1 MTIVSN
7 NIIDRDE
14 MAFTRVF
21 AGTGAVPRAEFHA
34 MEWGELLEN
43 RNNLN
48 TAINA
53 KLEESDENG
62 SPTAEIAQAI
72 SYAGLVLDTLQSEI
86 NFRDSNG
93 NRNPRASSR
102 RSQPDIP
109 GRRPGHAA
117 PLAMRGAAKPGT
129 YQALFGAQG
138 LGGSDFQDLGEFA
151 RAVYSQDPKLFQNAP
166 AGMSVGVGPDGGY
179 YVPPGFLAGLLD
191 ASLQEEAIRPRA
203 TVIPMPSGTTTLPV
217 FNTTDRSAGVA
228 GLEPAL
234 VGEGVTGDNQKAKT
248 STITLTAHKLMV
260 LVPTTAELIE
270 DGGPTFTTLLQ
281 KYMVESLGQK
291 LDSLFLNSPAPATPL
306 GIIGAPCT
314 VSVAKETSQVAA
326 TVVPA
331 NLAKMIARLAPGSF
345 KRAVWLAHPSV
356 LASLFVMAT
365 VVKNVAGSENVGG
378 FGPNWFT
385 VNADGTMALLG
396 RPLIVSD
403 RCAPLGTVGDII
415 LADLSQYL
423 IGIRGDA
430 RLAVDNSVGFKSD
443 EIYFRLTLRVDGCP
457 LLATAITP
465 RKGADT
471 LSPFVILA
479 TRS

>member
-1 MTIVSN
+1 MATSLITALDRNELAFRRVYAGRGIVPDKELHQMEKN
-7 NIIDRDE
+7 ELFNLRNGINREMNEIVEGGDNPPKDE
-14 MAFTRVF
+14 
-21 AGTGAVPRAEFHA
+21 E
-34 MEWGELLEN
+34 ESS
-43 RNNLN
+43 
-48 TAINA
+48 AINHLLILFDA
-53 KLEESDENG
+53 
-62 SPTAEIAQAI
+62 
-72 SYAGLVLDTLQSEI
+72 LQEEI
-86 NFRDSNG
+86 NFRDSSG
-93 NRNPRASSR
+93 KWEPRPYGRKSDPI
-102 RSQPDIP
+102 QP

-117 PLAMRGAAKPGT
+117 PMAMRGAAKPGT
-129 YQALFGAQG
+129 YNALFGAQG
-138 LGGSDFQDLGEFA
+138 MGGGSDFQDLGEFA

-166 AGMSVGVGPDGGY
+166 AGMSVGVGGDGGY

-203 TVIPMPSGTTTLPV
+203 TVIPMPSGSMTLPV
-217 FNTTDRSAGVA
+217 FNTTDRSTGLA

-291 LDSLFLNSPAPATPL
+291 LDSLFINSPAPATPL

-326 TVVPA
+326 TVVPQ

>member
-1 MTIVSN
+1 MATSLITAL
-7 NIIDRDE
+7 DRNE
-14 MAFTRVF
+14 LAFRRVF
-21 AGTGAVPRAEFHA
+21 AGRGIVPDK
-34 MEWGELLEN
+34 ELHQMTKNELFEQ
-43 RNNLN
+43 RNSMNVVLN
-48 TAINA
+48 EVVEQDPPTDTEEIDAINH
-53 KLEESDENG
+53 LSLLFD
-62 SPTAEIAQAI
+62 S
-72 SYAGLVLDTLQSEI
+72 LQTEI
-86 NFRDSNG
+86 NFRDSSG
-93 NRNPRASSR
+93 NWEPRLYGR
-102 RSQPDIP
+102 KTPLDIP

-117 PLAMRGAAKPGT
+117 PMAMRGAAKPGS
-129 YQALFGAQG
+129 YNALFGAQG
-138 LGGSDFQDLGEFA
+138 MGGSDFQDLGEFA
-151 RAVYSQDPKLFQNAP
+151 RAVYSQDPRLFQNAP

-179 YVPPGFLAGLLD
+179 FVPPGFLAGLLD

-203 TVIPMPSGTTTLPV
+203 TVIPMPSGSMTLPV
-217 FNTTDRSAGVA
+217 FNTTDRSTGLA

-234 VGEGVTGDNQKAKT
+234 VGEGVTGDNQKADT

-281 KYMVESLGQK
+281 KYMIESLGQK
-291 LDSLFLNSPAPATPL
+291 LDSLFIASPAPATPL

-314 VSVAKETSQVAA
+314 VSIAKETSQVAA
-326 TVVPA
+326 TVVPQ

-356 LASLFVMAT
+356 LSSLFVMA
-365 VVKNVAGSENVGG
+365 VNVKNVAGSENVGG

-457 LLATAITP
+457 LLGKAITP
-465 RKGADT
+465 RKGSDT